1 MLYSEQYDHASVQ
14 LYAYVN
20 NNSHYKNAQSQH
32 IRPVFA
38 LPIIS
43 KRRHEKSHTYAY

>member
-20 NNSHYKNAQSQH
+20 DDSHYQYAQCKH
-32 IRPVFA
+32 ICPAFR
-38 LPIIS
+38 LSINS